1 MTDPETGIHR
11 TWVAAV
17 ALIAVLA
24 AVAFV
29 PPHTVF
35 GLSLRRANI
44 LSDLVRFDDALA
56 VHAMAAEEVAEATP
70 EELDVDFGQIAE
82 LISADTAAV
91 RETPATYE
99 WILAGGCAPRRETV
113 LPDAAAKCVPIEDF
127 DTTGLSPLT
136 RFIDRLAGGC
146 DPVRIA
152 VLGDSFIEGDIMTC
166 DLRRMLQ
173 QTFGAP
179 GDCSGFAPMAS
190 PLAAFRRTV
199 KTRSSGWTSY
209 NVMQQAKTPAAL
221 RDKYMPGGW
230 VCSPAAGA
238 QTRWETVP
246 EGCGAAFADVYFL
259 SPADSRVEV
268 TLNDTLSRR
277 FDIAGSPQLRRVKV
291 AAGNIVSLS
300 FRVLSGTESFVG
312 YGVSLYGG
320 GVTVDNY
327 SVRSNSGQALLRMN
341 PSLNAQLDKFGQY
354 DMVVLQYGLNIMQ
367 QGRRNYES
375 YTAQVEKMIELA
387 RHCFPSAAVLV
398 MGVSD
403 RSVRTDDGGFEP
415 MDALAPM
422 TGAQREA
429 ARNTGAAFWCT
440 WEAMRRE
447 GGMERFVENG
457 WAGKDY
463 THINYAGGSRIA
475 AALCEAI
482 YAEVRKREGS
492 AAGRVRRLS
501 AQEPAVDAR
510 VMERVD
516 SILSVRGEVRIML
529 KTE

>member
-11 TWVAAV
+11 TWAAAV
-17 ALIAVLA
+17 SLIAVLA

-35 GLSLRRANI
+35 GVSLRRANI

-56 VHAMAAEEVAEATP
+56 ERAASAEEVAEATP
-70 EELDVDFGQIAE
+70 EELDVDFEQIAE

-91 RETPATYE
+91 RETPASYE
-99 WILAGGCAPRRETV
+99 WILSEECAPRREMS
-113 LPDAAAKCVPIEDF
+113 LPEAAAERVPIEDF

-136 RFIDRLAGGC
+136 RFIDRLAGG
-146 DPVRIA
+146 DAPVRIA
-152 VLGDSFIEGDIMTC
+152 VLGDSFIEGDIMTS

-173 QTFGAP
+173 QAFGAP

-190 PLAAFRRTV
+190 PLTAFRRTV

-221 RDKYMPGGW
+221 RDKYMLGGW
-230 VCSPAAGA
+230 VCAPSAGA

-246 EGCGAAFADVYFL
+246 EGGEAAFADVYFL
-259 SPADSRVEV
+259 SPQDSRVEV

-277 FDIAGSPQLRRVKV
+277 FDVAGSPQLRRVKV
-291 AAGNIVSLS
+291 AAGSIASLS

-312 YGVSLYGG
+312 YGASLYGG

-341 PSLNAQLDKFGQY
+341 PSLNAQLDKFAPY
-354 DMVVLQYGLNIMQ
+354 DLVVLQYGLNIMQ
-367 QGRRNYES
+367 QGRHDYRS

-398 MGVSD
+398 LGVSD
-403 RSVRTDDGGFEP
+403 RSVRADGGFEP
-415 MDALAPM
+415 MDALASM
-422 TGAQREA
+422 TEAQRAA
-429 ARNTGAAFWCT
+429 ARNSGAAFWST

-447 GGMERFVENG
+447 GGMARFVANG

-463 THINYAGGSRIA
+463 THINFAGGSRIA
-475 AALCEAI
+475 SALCEAVF
-482 YAEVRKREGS
+482 AEVRKREG
-492 AAGRVRRLS
+492 AAARRVRLLS
-501 AQEPAVDAR
+501 AEGPAVTGE
-510 VMERVD
+510 VLERVD
-516 SILSVRGEVRIML
+516 SILASHVSARITL